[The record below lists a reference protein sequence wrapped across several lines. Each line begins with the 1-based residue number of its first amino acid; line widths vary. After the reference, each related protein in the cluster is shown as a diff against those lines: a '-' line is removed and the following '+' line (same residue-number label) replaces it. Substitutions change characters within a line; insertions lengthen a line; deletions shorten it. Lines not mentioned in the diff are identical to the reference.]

1 MKVLNT
7 IIVMGRLTA
16 DPELKKTNSG
26 ISVVS
31 FTLAVERSYKTGEE
45 RQTDF
50 IDVTAWRSTAEFI
63 EKYFSKGQM
72 MVVQGMLQTR
82 NYEDKNGNKRKA
94 VEIVAG
100 NVFFGEAKRSEQSA
114 PTATYTPLGPDDDV
128 PFPGDPTGPLPG
140 TKEWKQNRTAQT
152 TLTGNDE
159 FYDVDDGDLPF

>member
-1 MKVLNT
+1 MLNS
-7 IIVMGRLTA
+7 IVVMGRLTA
-16 DPELKKTNSG
+16 DPELKKTQNG

-72 MVVQGMLQTR
+72 MVVQGSLQTR

-100 NVFFGEAKRSEQSA
+100 NVYFGESKRSEQA
-114 PTATYTPLGPDDDV
+114 AAYTPPAAGEDI
-128 PFPGDPTGPLPG
+128 PFPGDPAGPLPG
-140 TKEWKQNRTAQT
+140 TKAFKEARQMNLDGGMEDLGPAS
-152 TLTGNDE
+152 
-159 FYDVDDGDLPF
+159 DDDLPF

>member
-1 MKVLNT
+1 MLNT

-114 PTATYTPLGPDDDV
+114 PAATYTPPAPDENV
-128 PFPGDPTGPLPG
+128 PFPGYPTGPLPG

>member
-1 MKVLNT
+1 M
-7 IIVMGRLTA
+7 
-16 DPELKKTNSG
+16 
-26 ISVVS
+26 VS

-114 PTATYTPLGPDDDV
+114 PATTYTSPAPDENV